1 VVKELSN
8 SNQQGGK
15 AMTNS
20 ETISIPQVPFGS
32 TGVSVTRVGLGG
44 EGVLRTHGREQ
55 EASKVIE
62 KAMELGIGYYDTAP
76 AYSGS
81 EDYLGSV
88 WKSGKFDRSSIF
100 QTSKSAS
107 RDYDGAM
114 RDLRDTLTKLGTDHL
129 DLWQIHDV
137 RTMGDF
143 AEISGPGAAL
153 HAFAEAKESRL
164 VRHIGVTGHHD
175 PEVLT
180 KCVEE
185 WPLDSVLLPVNPVEG
200 VLGGFLT
207 ETLPAAKS
215 KGMAVIAMKVLGG
228 GHYIAPDQNLTA
240 GIYLRY
246 ALSQPVD
253 VVIVGCSTPA
263 EVEELA
269 QAAQS
274 FVPMSQE
281 DQQALLEAFR
291 PHARRLAFYR
301 GR

>member
-1 VVKELSN
+1 
-8 SNQQGGK
+8 
-15 AMTNS
+15 MTK
-20 ETISIPQVPFGS
+20 TIPTTLFGS

-44 EGVLRTHGREQ
+44 EGVLRTHGREE
-55 EASKVIE
+55 EARMVIE
-62 KAMELGIGYYDTAP
+62 KALDLGIGYYDTAP

-88 WKSGKFDRSSIF
+88 WKSRKSERNSIF

-107 RDYDGAM
+107 RDYEGAM
-114 RDLRDTLTKLGTDHL
+114 RDLRETLSKLSTDHL

-137 RTMGDF
+137 RTMEDF
-143 AEISGPGAAL
+143 AEISGPGGAL
-153 HAFAEAKESRL
+153 RAFIEARESGL
-164 VRHIGVTGHHD
+164 VRHIGITGHHD

-200 VLGGFLT
+200 ILGGFLA
-207 ETLPAAKS
+207 ETLPAAKE

-228 GHYIAPDQNLTA
+228 SHYLVPEQNLTA
-240 GIYLRY
+240 PVYLRY

-274 FVPMSQE
+274 FVPMSRE
-281 DQQALLEAFR
+281 DQQALLEGFR

-301 GR
+301 GQ

>member
-1 VVKELSN
+1 
-8 SNQQGGK
+8 
-15 AMTNS
+15 MTNS

>member
-1 VVKELSN
+1 MN
-8 SNQQGGK
+8 IQGP
-15 AMTNS
+15 ASMPTS
-20 ETISIPQVPFGS
+20 PFGS

-44 EGVLRTHGREQ
+44 EGVLRTYGREQ
-55 EASKVIE
+55 ESRKVIE
-62 KAMELGIGYYDTAP
+62 KALELGIGYYDTAP

-81 EDYLGSV
+81 EEYLGSV
-88 WKSGKFDRSSIF
+88 WKNGKFNRNSIF
-100 QTSKSAS
+100 QTSKSAN
-107 RDYDGAM
+107 RDHAGAM
-114 RDLRDTLTKLGTDHL
+114 RDVRDTLAKLGTDHL

-137 RTMGDF
+137 RTMREF
-143 AEISGPGAAL
+143 AQISGPGGAL
-153 HAFAEAKESRL
+153 QAFIEAKESGL

-180 KCVEE
+180 RCVQE

-228 GHYIAPDQNLTA
+228 GHYLVPEQNLTA
-240 GIYLRY
+240 PIYQRY

-269 QAAQS
+269 QTAQS
-274 FVPMSQE
+274 FVPMSQD
-281 DQQALLEAFR
+281 DQQTFLDAFR
-291 PHARRLAFYR
+291 PQARRLAFYR

>member
-1 VVKELSN
+1 
-8 SNQQGGK
+8 
-15 AMTNS
+15 MTNS
-20 ETISIPQVPFGS
+20 EILSIPQVPFGS

-44 EGVLRTHGREQ
+44 EGVLRTHGREE
-55 EASKVIE
+55 EARKVIE
-62 KAMELGIGYYDTAP
+62 KALDLGIGYYDTAP

-88 WKSGKFDRSSIF
+88 WKSGKFDRNSIF

-107 RDYDGAM
+107 RDDDGAM
-114 RDLRDTLTKLGTDHL
+114 RDLRETLVKLGADHQ

-143 AEISGPGAAL
+143 AEIGGSGGAL
-153 HAFAEAKESRL
+153 QAFIKAKESGL

-200 VLGGFLT
+200 ILGGFLT

-228 GHYIAPDQNLTA
+228 GHYLVPEQNLTA
-240 GIYLRY
+240 PIYLRY

-263 EVEELA
+263 EVAELA
-269 QAAQS
+269 QEAQS
-274 FVPMSQE
+274 FVPMGQE
-281 DQQALLEAFR
+281 DQRALLEVFR
-291 PHARRLAFYR
+291 PQARSLAFYR
-301 GR
+301 GH

>member
-1 VVKELSN
+1 
-8 SNQQGGK
+8 
-15 AMTNS
+15 MTNS
-20 ETISIPQVPFGS
+20 EIRSIPQVPFGS

-44 EGVLRTHGREQ
+44 EGVLRTHGREE
-55 EASKVIE
+55 EARKVIE
-62 KAMELGIGYYDTAP
+62 KALDLGIGYYDTAP

-88 WKSGKFDRSSIF
+88 WKSGKFDRNSIF
-100 QTSKSAS
+100 QTSKSPS
-107 RDYDGAM
+107 RDDDGAM
-114 RDLRDTLTKLGTDHL
+114 RDLRETLVKLGADHL

-143 AEISGPGAAL
+143 AEIGGSGGAL
-153 HAFAEAKESRL
+153 QAFIKAKESGL

-200 VLGGFLT
+200 ILGGFLT

-228 GHYIAPDQNLTA
+228 GHYLVPEQNLTA
-240 GIYLRY
+240 PIYLRY

-263 EVEELA
+263 EVAELA
-269 QAAQS
+269 QEAQS
-274 FVPMSQE
+274 FVPMGQE
-281 DQQALLEAFR
+281 DQRALLEVFR
-291 PHARRLAFYR
+291 PQARSLAFYR
-301 GR
+301 GH

>member
-1 VVKELSN
+1 
-8 SNQQGGK
+8 
-15 AMTNS
+15 MTIS
-20 ETISIPQVPFGS
+20 ETITIPQVPFGS
-32 TGVSVTRVGLGG
+32 IGVSVTRVGLGG
-44 EGVLRTHGREQ
+44 EGVLRTHGREE
-55 EASKVIE
+55 EARSVIE
-62 KAMELGIGYYDTAP
+62 KALDLGIGYYDTAP

-81 EDYLGSV
+81 ENYLGSV
-88 WKSGKFDRSSIF
+88 WKSGYFDRNSIF

-114 RDLRDTLTKLGTDHL
+114 RDLRETLSKLGTDHL

-143 AEISGPGAAL
+143 AEISGPGGAL
-153 HAFAEAKESRL
+153 QAFIEAKESGL

-200 VLGGFLT
+200 ILGGFLT
-207 ETLPAAKS
+207 KTLPAAKS

-228 GHYIAPDQNLTA
+228 GHYLVPEQNLTA
-240 GIYLRY
+240 PIYLRY

-269 QAAQS
+269 LAAHS
-274 FVPMSQE
+274 FVPMSRE
-281 DQQALLEAFR
+281 DQQALLEGFR
-291 PHARRLAFYR
+291 PHARSLAFYR

>member
-1 VVKELSN
+1 MNIKEPAS
-8 SNQQGGK
+8 
-15 AMTNS
+15 MP
-20 ETISIPQVPFGS
+20 ISLFGS

-44 EGVLRTHGREQ
+44 EGVLRTHGREE
-55 EASKVIE
+55 EARMVIE
-62 KAMELGIGYYDTAP
+62 KALELGIGYYDTAP

-88 WKSGKFDRSSIF
+88 WKSGKLDRNAIF

-107 RDYDGAM
+107 RDYAGAM
-114 RDLRDTLTKLGTDHL
+114 RDLRETLAKLGTDHL

-137 RTMGDF
+137 RTMGDL
-143 AEISGPGAAL
+143 AKIGGPGGAL
-153 HAFAEAKESRL
+153 QAFIEARESGL

-180 KCVEE
+180 RCVQQ

-207 ETLPAAKS
+207 ETLPAAKT

-228 GHYIAPDQNLTA
+228 GHYLVPEQNLTA
-240 GIYLRY
+240 SIYLRY
-246 ALSQPVD
+246 ALSQPVE

-281 DQQALLEAFR
+281 EQQALLDAFR
-291 PHARRLAFYR
+291 PQARRLAFYR

>member
-1 VVKELSN
+1 
-8 SNQQGGK
+8 
-15 AMTNS
+15 MTNS
-20 ETISIPQVPFGS
+20 EIRSIPQVPFGS

-44 EGVLRTHGREQ
+44 EGVLRTHGREE
-55 EASKVIE
+55 EARKVIE
-62 KAMELGIGYYDTAP
+62 KALDLGIGYYDTAP

-88 WKSGKFDRSSIF
+88 WKSGKFDRNSIF

-107 RDYDGAM
+107 RDDDGAM
-114 RDLRDTLTKLGTDHL
+114 RDLRETLVKLGADHL

-143 AEISGPGAAL
+143 AEIGGSGGAL
-153 HAFAEAKESRL
+153 QAFIKAKESGL

-200 VLGGFLT
+200 ILGGFLT

-215 KGMAVIAMKVLGG
+215 KAMAVIAMKVLGG
-228 GHYIAPDQNLTA
+228 GHYLVPEQNLTA
-240 GIYLRY
+240 PIYLRY

-263 EVEELA
+263 EVAELA
-269 QAAQS
+269 QEAQS
-274 FVPMSQE
+274 FVPMGQE
-281 DQQALLEAFR
+281 DQRALLEVFR
-291 PHARRLAFYR
+291 PQARSLAFYR
-301 GR
+301 GH

>member
-1 VVKELSN
+1 
-8 SNQQGGK
+8 
-15 AMTNS
+15 MTNS
-20 ETISIPQVPFGS
+20 EIRSIPQVPFGS

-44 EGVLRTHGREQ
+44 EGVLRTHGREE
-55 EASKVIE
+55 EARKVIE
-62 KAMELGIGYYDTAP
+62 KALDLGIGYYDTAP

-88 WKSGKFDRSSIF
+88 WKSGKFDRNSIF

-114 RDLRDTLTKLGTDHL
+114 RDLRETLVKLGADHL

-143 AEISGPGAAL
+143 AEIGGSGGAL
-153 HAFAEAKESRL
+153 QAFIKAKESGL

-200 VLGGFLT
+200 ILGGFLT

-228 GHYIAPDQNLTA
+228 GHYLVSEQNLTA
-240 GIYLRY
+240 PIYLRY

-263 EVEELA
+263 EVAELA
-269 QAAQS
+269 QEAQS
-274 FVPMSQE
+274 FVPMGQE
-281 DQQALLEAFR
+281 DQRALLEVFR
-291 PHARRLAFYR
+291 PQARSLAFYR
-301 GR
+301 GH

>member
-1 VVKELSN
+1 MNIQKPAS
-8 SNQQGGK
+8 
-15 AMTNS
+15 
-20 ETISIPQVPFGS
+20 VPTSLFGS
-32 TGVSVTRVGLGG
+32 TGISVTRVGLGG
-44 EGVLRTHGREQ
+44 EGVLRTHGREE
-55 EASKVIE
+55 EARTVID
-62 KAMELGIGYYDTAP
+62 KALELGIGYFDTAP

-81 EDYLGSV
+81 EDYLGSI
-88 WKSGKFDRSSIF
+88 WKNAPESRKKIF

-114 RDLRDTLTKLGTDHL
+114 QDLHGTLAKLGTDHL

-137 RTMGDF
+137 RTIEECSKIGGLGGALQAF
-143 AEISGPGAAL
+143 LEARESG
-153 HAFAEAKESRL
+153 L

-180 KCVEE
+180 RCVQE

-207 ETLPAAKS
+207 ETLSAARS

-228 GHYIAPDQNLTA
+228 GHYLFPGQNLTA
-240 GIYLRY
+240 DIYLRY

-253 VVIVGCSTPA
+253 LVIVGCSTPT
-263 EVEELA
+263 EVEELSLT
-269 QAAQS
+269 AQS
-274 FVPMSQE
+274 FEPMSQE
-281 DQQALLEAFR
+281 EQRDLLDVFR

>member
-1 VVKELSN
+1 
-8 SNQQGGK
+8 
-15 AMTNS
+15 MTNS
-20 ETISIPQVPFGS
+20 EILSIPQVPFGS

-44 EGVLRTHGREQ
+44 EGVLRTHGREE
-55 EASKVIE
+55 EARKVIE
-62 KAMELGIGYYDTAP
+62 KALDLGIGYYDTAP

-88 WKSGKFDRSSIF
+88 WKSGKFDRNSIF

-114 RDLRDTLTKLGTDHL
+114 RDLRETLVKLGADHL

-143 AEISGPGAAL
+143 AEIGGSGGAL
-153 HAFAEAKESRL
+153 QAFIKAKESGL

-200 VLGGFLT
+200 ILGGFLT

-228 GHYIAPDQNLTA
+228 GHYLVPEQNLTA
-240 GIYLRY
+240 PIYLRY

-263 EVEELA
+263 EVAELA
-269 QAAQS
+269 QEAQS
-274 FVPMSQE
+274 FVPMGQE
-281 DQQALLEAFR
+281 DQRALLEVFR
-291 PHARRLAFYR
+291 PQARSLAFYR
-301 GR
+301 GH